1 MGKRYIAHA
10 HRLPIELRQLASA
23 VRTIERSI
31 NMSDSAVPEGLES
44 RLWHRPNEYKLRPH
58 LASEWSPH
66 RTAGKLEPA
75 IRARRVEGFVGAQL
89 YVPAAVRKCSIAR
102 LQEVAHMYPAFWIG
116 VLVAVALLG
125 VRTRL
130 CLISG

>member
-1 MGKRYIAHA
+1 LWDSGSSHWCNRSESSLSP
-10 HRLPIELRQLASA
+10 RLTISFSVRQ
-23 VRTIERSI
+23 
-31 NMSDSAVPEGLES
+31 
-44 RLWHRPNEYKLRPH
+44 
-58 LASEWSPH
+58 
-66 RTAGKLEPA
+66 TALFPEPA
-75 IRARRVEGFVGAQL
+75 TRGQRSEGVERAHM